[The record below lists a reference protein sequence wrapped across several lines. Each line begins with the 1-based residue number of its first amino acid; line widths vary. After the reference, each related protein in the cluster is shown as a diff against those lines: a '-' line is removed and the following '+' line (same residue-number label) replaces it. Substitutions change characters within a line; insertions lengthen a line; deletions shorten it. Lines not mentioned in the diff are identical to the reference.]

1 MNYWNS
7 KLQNL
12 YGEMFHIH
20 Q

>member
-1 MNYWNS
+1 MSYWNS

-12 YGEMFHIH
+12 YGETLHIH